1 MLYTRE
7 DTQISQMSNNVSV
20 MYKLSVCQIVYVLG
34 RLIQSFKRH
43 TYLSYII
50 FTCINNNI
58 RFILKSLI
66 YIYS

>member
-1 MLYTRE
+1 MLYTME
-7 DTQISQMSNNVSV
+7 DTQISQMSNNASE
-20 MYKLSVCQIVYVLG
+20 MYKLSVCQIVCVLG
-34 RLIQSFKRH
+34 RLIQCFKKH

-58 RFILKSLI
+58 SFILKSLI